1 MNLRDLSY
9 FVNLAE
15 TKHFGDAA
23 KRSFISQPTLSMQ
36 IKKLE
41 QDLGV
46 SLFERTNKQVFLTDQ
61 GEDLLHLVK
70 NILVQVNELKEAAH
84 FLHDPFAGDLHLGAI
99 PTVAP
104 YLLPLIMPNLKLQ
117 FPNLK
122 IWLAEEQ
129 TETLIKK
136 LEEGTLDAAIMAD
149 PIKGQFIRQTLFEE
163 EFYFAC
169 SKTNK
174 LANLTSISLNE
185 LAEQELLLLEKGHC
199 LREQAMAVCQMAKK
213 DNNIADFTAT
223 SLETLRLMVQA
234 GMGVTLLPA
243 LSFTSNSSE
252 LLSYIPFPEPM
263 PSRTLA
269 LFWRTSS
276 PKKQCLEAMVDN
288 IKNNKSV
295 NSALA
300 PSRQTKA

>member
-23 KRSFISQPTLSMQ
+23 KRSFVSQPTLSMQ

-61 GEDLLHLVK
+61 GEALLPLAK

-84 FLHDPFAGDLHLGAI
+84 FLHDPFAGNLHLVAI

-104 YLLPLIMPNLKLQ
+104 YLLPLIMLSLKLQ

-122 IWLAEEQ
+122 IWLVEEQ

-149 PIKGQFIRQTLFEE
+149 FI
-163 EFYFAC
+163 
-169 SKTNK
+169 
-174 LANLTSISLNE
+174 
-185 LAEQELLLLEKGHC
+185 
-199 LREQAMAVCQMAKK
+199 
-213 DNNIADFTAT
+213 
-223 SLETLRLMVQA
+223 
-234 GMGVTLLPA
+234 
-243 LSFTSNSSE
+243 
-252 LLSYIPFPEPM
+252 
-263 PSRTLA
+263 
-269 LFWRTSS
+269 
-276 PKKQCLEAMVDN
+276 
-288 IKNNKSV
+288 
-295 NSALA
+295 
-300 PSRQTKA
+300 